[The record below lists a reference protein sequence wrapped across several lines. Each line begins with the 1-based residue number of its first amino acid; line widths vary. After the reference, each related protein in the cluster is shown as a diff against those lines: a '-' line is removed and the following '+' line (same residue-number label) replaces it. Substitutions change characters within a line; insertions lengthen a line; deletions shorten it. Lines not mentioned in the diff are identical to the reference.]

1 MKDNLGEEKV
11 SRLLWQL
18 SIPAILGMLSS
29 AIFNIVDRIFVG
41 KINSDA
47 LTAVGI
53 TMPVQILQMAFVLLV
68 GIGSSSLISIKLGEK
83 KLQEAEQVLYL
94 ALKYI
99 LLFLIVFASL
109 FLLFLDPILHL
120 LSISDSVMPYAKE
133 YIVIIILG
141 SIIGI
146 PGYCLNNSL
155 RSIGQAKTS
164 MNIIMVTSILNI
176 LLDPILIYG
185 CGLGIAGAA
194 IATVISQTTLTG
206 YVIWAF
212 CKRTDFMIHL
222 SRRKVK
228 KEGILLK
235 ESAKMGLPSFYVQIL
250 AAAVNMFINRSLLLY
265 GTDLDIA
272 TVTIMSSIFSFY
284 HMVIFGIVQGNN
296 AICGFNW
303 GAKKYE
309 RVKQSLKL
317 AIGVSFLVSTALFI
331 VIEVFPYLLVSLFT
345 SESELAT
352 VAAREMK
359 IYLSMLPLVGVQT
372 ISAQYF
378 QAVGKPMR
386 SSVLSFLRYGI
397 IIVPSIL
404 VLAPLQGVQGIYIS
418 NALSDGIAS
427 IIAIVYIIMEIKN
440 LNKQE
445 KETIRTSEKSKL
457 M

>member
-1 MKDNLGEEKV
+1 MKHNLGQEKV

-47 LTAVGI
+47 LTGVGI

-68 GIGSSSLISIKLGEK
+68 GIGSSSLISIKLGENK
-83 KLQEAEQVLYL
+83 VEEAEDVLYL

-99 LLFLIVFASL
+99 LIFLTLFAVL
-109 FLLFLDPILHL
+109 FVIFVDPILSL

-133 YIVIIILG
+133 YILIIIVG
-141 SIIGI
+141 SIPGI

-176 LLDPILIYG
+176 ILDPILIFG
-185 CGLGIAGAA
+185 FGLGIAGAA
-194 IATVISQTTLTG
+194 IATVISQTTLTV

-212 CKRTDFMIHL
+212 CKRNDFMIHL
-222 SRRKVK
+222 SRRKIQH
-228 KEGILLK
+228 EGKLLK
-235 ESAKMGLPSFYVQIL
+235 ESMSMGLPSFFVQIL
-250 AAAVNMFINRSLLLY
+250 AAVVNMFMNLSLLRY

-272 TVTIMSSIFSFY
+272 AITIMSSIFSFY
-284 HMVIFGIVQGNN
+284 HMVVFGIVQGNN

-303 GAKKYE
+303 GAKQYG

-317 AIGVSFLVSTALFI
+317 AIAAAFLLSTALFL
-331 VIEVFPYLLVSLFT
+331 VIEIFPSLLVGLFT
-345 SESELAT
+345 TDSKLVS
-352 VAAREMK
+352 VAAKEIR

-372 ISAQYF
+372 VGTQYF
-378 QAVGKPMR
+378 QSVGKSKR
-386 SSVLSFLRYGI
+386 SSMLAFLRYG
-397 IIVPSIL
+397 VIL
-404 VLAPLQGVQGIYIS
+404 VPFILLLAPIKGVQGIYMS

-427 IIAIVYIIMEIKN
+427 IIAIVYIFFELKRLHDLDQKN
-440 LNKQE
+440 
-445 KETIRTSEKSKL
+445 SFA
-457 M
+457 